1 MKKHIVEVTIII
13 MILFMI
19 FWAYL
24 KFTVTEEVKVEPYQP
39 YRPFAIVVEETDWDG
54 HKEVTKIVRK

>member
-1 MKKHIVEVTIII
+1 
-13 MILFMI
+13 MI

-39 YRPFAIVVEETDWDG
+39 YKPFAIVVEETDWDG
-54 HKEVTKIVRK
+54 HKEVTKIVK